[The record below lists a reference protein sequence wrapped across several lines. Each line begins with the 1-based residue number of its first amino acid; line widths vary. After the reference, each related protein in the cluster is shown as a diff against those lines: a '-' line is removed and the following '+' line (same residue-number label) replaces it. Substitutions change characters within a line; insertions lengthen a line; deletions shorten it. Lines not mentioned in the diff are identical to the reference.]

1 MLVILCYKVKFA
13 FHKNQKGEG
22 SNPAGDSFH
31 FMIDKVR
38 IKRSF
43 LKYGFIRS
51 GIEHIVN
58 AIVI

>member
-1 MLVILCYKVKFA
+1 MLQSLLFIKIKRGV
-13 FHKNQKGEG
+13 
-22 SNPAGDSFH
+22 GDSFH

-38 IKRSF
+38 IERSF
-43 LKYGFIRS
+43 LKYGFIIS